1 MVNNI
6 IWLRYFENRVKST
19 QVIYISMAIS
29 SFYVM
34 YVQVKLSG
42 RGDKPVLDWAGKGIL
57 ATSTGEGVIR

>member
-1 MVNNI
+1 M
-6 IWLRYFENRVKST
+6 T
-19 QVIYISMAIS
+19 IS
-29 SFYVM
+29 SFYVI